1 MSSLEEMRKIKR
13 SYVGC
18 PILNCAFWLIKNFT
32 KTENIYHLRIPKQL
46 SKKSDLHI
54 SIGANSKGTLQYGTP
69 CTIIVIL
76 VHFSYD
82 FSFNSHV
89 KSDPSKFDFSS
100 SFFLK

>member
-1 MSSLEEMRKIKR
+1 MPFGSL
-13 SYVGC
+13 G
-18 PILNCAFWLIKNFT
+18 ILQKQIVMPK
-32 KTENIYHLRIPKQL
+32 NIYHLRIPKEL

-82 FSFNSHV
+82 FLFNSHV